1 VPPPSST
8 RRASSKRTRR
18 WLLAVCAL
26 LVALPLLHA
35 TLSGGDSDGGSAG
48 DRDRATGGP
57 LAARLSER
65 MAELWPDAQKESG
78 HFRSAVGG
86 GTRFGDAMVGYT
98 LLQTGV
104 RTHDDRLIDSG
115 LRGLT
120 FALDSG
126 RLPSRQSVF
135 ETLAVAG
142 AYNLA
147 RRHLS
152 SNTRFKDSRRIYEKF
167 LRSARPLRLPA
178 TRNYGNHWL
187 VEAVAVREL
196 LRTGLRSSDR
206 HAVLGGQRAAAE
218 RLSADL
224 INRRIPA
231 MARRRQVEVD
241 GRPTFVLSDPAADPP
256 AYHALSL
263 GFYARAVRL
272 LGDHAS
278 PAARRTLLAVANAS
292 LWIAAPDGDLAYY
305 GRNQEEAW
313 ALAGTAYGAQLAA
326 ALRESPAADD
336 ARYRALAARALER
349 LRDAHGF
356 THFGLNITPAVRED
370 RRLAARGLD
379 PNAGGPSFAGLTAAM
394 LEWSLPEVR
403 PGPIG
408 ELPADAPGA
417 AVLGH
422 RYGGLAVVRTRNV
435 WFAVRASPDPE
446 RPVDMRG
453 DFGLIALKA
462 PDRGGRWRDIMPLR
476 PLTDGYVAQPK
487 SAGPVLGDD
496 LPAVPY
502 GDRMRVD
509 RRGNV
514 TVTGAFRTAPF
525 ISKRDVKRLPWG
537 TIVRSVS
544 ARAGH
549 QIRGVT
555 RFRFEP
561 LRCGVRLSFPTLAG
575 DPLEYSTFF
584 VDRGARP
591 RIAPRAVQDRH
602 LRVTFSEPVRI
613 ALHRGYSSAV
623 EPRLVRA
630 RARLFASGDRPF
642 SVTVCARDLS
652 GA

>member
-1 VPPPSST
+1 VPPLTST
-8 RRASSKRTRR
+8 RRASSRRTQRL
-18 WLLAVCAL
+18 LLAAFAAL
-26 LVALPLLHA
+26 AALAGLYA
-35 TLSGGDSDGGSAG
+35 ALSGGDPSVRPRGSPA
-48 DRDRATGGP
+48 AA
-57 LAARLSER
+57 LAER
-65 MAELWPDAQKESG
+65 MAELWPDAQKENG

-98 LLQTGV
+98 LLQTGI

-120 FALDSG
+120 FALASG
-126 RLPSRQSVF
+126 RRPARQSVF

-147 RRHLS
+147 REHLS
-152 SNTRFKDSRRIYEKF
+152 SNRRFRDSRRIYEKF

-196 LRTGLRSSDR
+196 LETGLRSSDR
-206 HAVLGGQRAAAE
+206 YAVLGGQRTAAE

-231 MARRRQVEVD
+231 MARKRQVEVD

-272 LGDHAS
+272 LGDRAS
-278 PAARRTLLAVANAS
+278 PAARRTLIAVANAS

-305 GRNQEEAW
+305 GRNQEAAW

-336 ARYRALAARALER
+336 ARYRALASRAVER
-349 LRDAHGF
+349 LRDVYGF

-394 LEWSLPEVR
+394 LEWSLPELR

-408 ELPADAPGA
+408 KLPADAPGA

-422 RYGGLAVVRTRNV
+422 RYGRLAVVRTRNV
-435 WFAVRASPDPE
+435 WFAVRVSPDPE

-462 PDRGGRWRDIMPLR
+462 PGR
-476 PLTDGYVAQPK
+476 DG
-487 SAGPVLGDD
+487 
-496 LPAVPY
+496 
-502 GDRMRVD
+502 
-509 RRGNV
+509 
-514 TVTGAFRTAPF
+514 
-525 ISKRDVKRLPWG
+525 
-537 TIVRSVS
+537 
-544 ARAGH
+544 
-549 QIRGVT
+549 
-555 RFRFEP
+555 
-561 LRCGVRLSFPTLAG
+561 
-575 DPLEYSTFF
+575 
-584 VDRGARP
+584 
-591 RIAPRAVQDRH
+591 
-602 LRVTFSEPVRI
+602 
-613 ALHRGYSSAV
+613 
-623 EPRLVRA
+623 RA
-630 RARLFASGDRPF
+630 RSSRTSP
-642 SVTVCARDLS
+642 
-652 GA
+652 